1 MYKDFSSALIGGNHD
16 DVCLLTL
23 SKCLTLM
30 LIAAVRRQRYRI
42 KTLWSDNILLA
53 GEGKKQSGWLQC
65 RSVVIPV
72 AHSGTRQAFRARMPL
87 TRWHFYLC
95 AKHVNDAL
103 NTHPP
108 SVRVE
113 EGGHHFDRSWQVMA
127 QRHANTWSDLS
138 TRESRLTRKWE
149 RGPSGEPVLQGNSF
163 CNYRQT
169 WNGDRE
175 LEEFRPHVGLLSRL
189 TIYPSFSFHFSHCA
203 QKTIGK
209 FLAAG
214 GKHRLTDWSENR
226 NLPKSS
232 RKHVRTKSWQVNV
245 YVR

>member
-1 MYKDFSSALIGGNHD
+1 M
-16 DVCLLTL
+16 
-23 SKCLTLM
+23 
-30 LIAAVRRQRYRI
+30 RRQRYRI

-53 GEGKKQSGWLQC
+53 GAGRKQTGWLQC
-65 RSVVIPV
+65 RSMLITV

-87 TRWHFYLC
+87 TRWHVYLC

-138 TRESRLTRKWE
+138 ARESRLTRQWE
-149 RGPSGEPVLQGNSF
+149 RGLSRESVLQGKSF

-169 WNGDRE
+169 RRNERE
-175 LEEFRPHVGLLSRL
+175 RENWRHSGHMLVFFQDSQYSHHLVFTFHTVQMIASLNQSFTSTKDHVGITLE
-189 TIYPSFSFHFSHCA
+189 SFW
-203 QKTIGK
+203 QQVEN
-209 FLAAG
+209 
-214 GKHRLTDWSENR
+214 TDWLIGLKTVTFRKRLENTSEQKVGR
-226 NLPKSS
+226 WMCTSGNLQIQSIWDKC
-232 RKHVRTKSWQVNV
+232 
-245 YVR
+245 